1 MQIYWNTIYIILSL
15 LSHINYVLLNFS
27 QVGYGRI
34 KMSRSLFNFYSE
46 QILDIFCRSQCA
58 YRRNRITRILSN

>member
-27 QVGYGRI
+27 RVGYGRI
-34 KMSRSLFNFYSE
+34 KMSRSPFNFYSE
-46 QILDIFCRSQCA
+46 QILDIF
-58 YRRNRITRILSN
+58 

>member
-27 QVGYGRI
+27 RVGYGRKNVQESI
-34 KMSRSLFNFYSE
+34 
-46 QILDIFCRSQCA
+46 
-58 YRRNRITRILSN
+58 